1 LKANT
6 EKPTTIR
13 SVLSACSG
21 DLFIVLVLS
30 LFINLLMLTLPFY
43 MLNVFDKVL
52 GSRSEE
58 TLLMLTI
65 AAGAAL
71 LTFGVLYAV
80 RARVL
85 SRFGTKFD
93 LMLGERTLAA
103 LVSRSL
109 QANGR
114 TGTQGMRDLN
124 TVRQFISGNEIT
136 SLFDAPWL
144 PIYLFV
150 IFMFHPLLGWTATIG
165 AIVLIIIAVVNEYV
179 TRKPLGAAGEARQ
192 QAMSRADTIVR
203 NSGAVDAMGM
213 LPSVLQRWRSDEN
226 KALIQQVRASDRIGL
241 LTGLSR
247 FVRFF
252 VQILTLGVGVYLV
265 INQEATPGIMIA
277 AALLLGRALA
287 PVESAIGTWRSLVN
301 ARQAAKRVDG
311 MLNATPMPEP
321 GMPLPQ
327 PAGNLSAE
335 RLTFAPAGSNTPV
348 LKGVNFQLEAG
359 ESLGVVGPSAAG
371 KSTLVK
377 LMVGSWRPNTGHIR
391 LDGADVA
398 SWDSADRGRY
408 VGYLPQDVELLG
420 DTVWE
425 NISRMDAN
433 ANTDDVVAAAKL
445 AGVHDLIL
453 QLPNGYDTRIGETGT
468 FLSPGQRQRIAL
480 ARAVY
485 GQPSLV
491 VMDEPNASLDQQGE
505 QALMQA
511 IQTLKENGATV
522 VVVSHKPALL
532 QGLDKVM
539 VLRDGQV
546 QLMGPRA
553 EVLPQITQG
562 AARPRVV
569 NKQ

>member
-1 LKANT
+1 MNANT
-6 EKPTTIR
+6 QKPTTIR
-13 SVLSACSG
+13 SVLRACSG
-21 DLFIVLVLS
+21 DLFSVLVLS
-30 LFINLLMLTLPFY
+30 FFINLLMLTLPFY

-58 TLLMLTI
+58 TLLMLTL
-65 AAGAAL
+65 AAGGAL
-71 LTFGVLYAV
+71 FTFGVLYAV

-85 SRFGTKFD
+85 SRFGSKFD
-93 LMLGERTLAA
+93 LLLGERTLAA

-114 TGTQGMRDLN
+114 STVQGMRDLN
-124 TVRQFISGNEIT
+124 TVRGFVSGNEIT

-150 IFMFHPLLGWTATIG
+150 IFMFHPVLGWTATIG
-165 AIVLIIIAVVNEYV
+165 AIVLIVIAVVNEYV

-192 QAMSRADTIVR
+192 QAMGRADMIVR
-203 NSGAVDAMGM
+203 NAGAVDAMGM
-213 LPSVLQRWRSDEN
+213 LPNVLQRWRSDEN
-226 KALIQQVRASDRIGL
+226 KALVQQMRASDRIGV

-252 VQILTLGVGVYLV
+252 VQILTLGAGVYLV
-265 INQEATPGIMIA
+265 INGEATPGIMIA

-301 ARQAAKRVDG
+301 ARQAAKRVDS
-311 MLNATPMPEP
+311 MLEATPLPEP

-327 PAGNLSAE
+327 PTGRVSAE
-335 RLTFAPAGSNTPV
+335 RLMFAPAGSNTPV
-348 LKGVNFQLEAG
+348 LKGVNFDLAAG
-359 ESLGVVGPSAAG
+359 ESLGIVGPSAAG

-377 LMVGSWRPNTGHIR
+377 LIVGSWRPNAGHIR

-398 SWDSADRGRY
+398 DWDAADRGRY

-420 DTVWE
+420 DTIWE
-425 NISRMDAN
+425 NISRMDPN
-433 ANTDDVVAAAKL
+433 AESDDVVAAAKL
-445 AGVHDLIL
+445 AGVHELIL
-453 QLPNGYDTRIGETGT
+453 QLPKGYDTQIGETGT

-480 ARAVY
+480 ARAVF
-485 GQPSLV
+485 GGPSLI

-505 QALMQA
+505 QALVQA
-511 IQTLKENGATV
+511 IQSLKEQRTTV

-532 QGLDKVM
+532 QSLDKVM